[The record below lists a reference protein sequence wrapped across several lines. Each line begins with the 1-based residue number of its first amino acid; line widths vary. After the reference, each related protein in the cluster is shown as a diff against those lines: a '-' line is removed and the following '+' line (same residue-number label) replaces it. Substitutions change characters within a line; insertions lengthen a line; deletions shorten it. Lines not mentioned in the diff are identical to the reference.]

1 MDSIIKR
8 ARNRGFSLIELL
20 VVIAIIGI
28 VMSIAMLSLGL
39 LGDDRQ
45 LQTEGRRMIALV
57 QVAQD
62 EATMQGREFGMEITA
77 DAYRFVEY
85 DPYLNTWGELIGDD
99 TLRLRQ
105 LPEDLEFDLYIEGQR
120 VLLDLEPASFDTTDE
135 TTAADLGERYAP
147 HVFIFSSGD
156 MTPFELHI
164 LRARDNQA
172 VAIESNL
179 LGEVKFAE
187 AEE

>member
-1 MDSIIKR
+1 MLKR
-8 ARNRGFSLIELL
+8 NRSRGFSLIELL

-39 LGDDRQ
+39 LGDDRE
-45 LQTEGRRMIALV
+45 LQTEGRRIIALV

-85 DPYLNTWGELIGDD
+85 DPYLDSWGELIGDD

-105 LPEDLEFDLYIEGQR
+105 LPEDFEFDLFIEDRR
-120 VLLDLEPASFDTTDE
+120 VLLDLDPASLKVSTE
-135 TTAADLGERYAP
+135 TANKDMEKRYAP

-156 MTPFELHI
+156 MTAFKLHI
-164 LRARDNQA
+164 VRNTDDQVVVVEGN
-172 VAIESNL
+172 V
-179 LGEVKFAE
+179 LGEVKFAADE
-187 AEE
+187 Q